1 MLNWKC
7 PSFLYSTETGQLLV
21 SLIRGADIQ
30 NISNHW
36 CYFEIMKK
44 KKKKRIMVAK
54 PMQPAKE
61 KRYASS

>member
-7 PSFLYSTETGQLLV
+7 PSFIYSIETGQLLV

-36 CYFEIMKK
+36 CYFEIII
-44 KKKKRIMVAK
+44 KKRIMVAK